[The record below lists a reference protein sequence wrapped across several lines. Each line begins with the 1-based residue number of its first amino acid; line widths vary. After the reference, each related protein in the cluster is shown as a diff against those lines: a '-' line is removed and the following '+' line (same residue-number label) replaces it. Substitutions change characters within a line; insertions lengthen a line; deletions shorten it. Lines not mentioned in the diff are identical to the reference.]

1 MTNPRS
7 QALRIGLR
15 RGCTE
20 FLLSLRSPQDVWFY
34 LFTSTL
40 AVGFLWFNRNNPIEG
55 TELLYT
61 QVTLPSILGA
71 LLVFGLY
78 VGPLSTLALER
89 EDGTLLRY
97 KAAPHG
103 MVGYVA
109 SQAVYQ
115 TAQVVP
121 SVAVILV
128 PSMLLFDG
136 VGPLGLRGWL
146 TMLAVTALGILAVLP
161 FGLIV
166 GSLIPGSQKGGT
178 WGMLPIMV
186 LFGISGIFFPI
197 SNLWGW
203 VQALAQVFPM
213 YWLGL
218 GMRSAFLPDAA
229 AALEIGGSWRTL
241 ETVLVLAT
249 WAVVGLT
256 LAPRVLRRMAERQ
269 SGSQVQ
275 EARDRALQQW
285 VR

>member
-1 MTNPRS
+1 
-7 QALRIGLR
+7 
-15 RGCTE
+15 
-20 FLLSLRSPQDVWFY
+20 
-34 LFTSTL
+34 
-40 AVGFLWFNRNNPIEG
+40 
-55 TELLYT
+55 
-61 QVTLPSILGA
+61 
-71 LLVFGLY
+71 
-78 VGPLSTLALER
+78 
-89 EDGTLLRY
+89 
-97 KAAPHG
+97 
-103 MVGYVA
+103 
-109 SQAVYQ
+109 
-115 TAQVVP
+115 
-121 SVAVILV
+121 
-128 PSMLLFDG
+128 DG

-256 LAPRVLRRMAERQ
+256 LAPSVLPRMAERK
-269 SGSQVQ
+269 SGSPVQ
-275 EARDRALQQW
+275 EARVRALQQW
-285 VR
+285 VRCATSSTTGSPCCGQSAASPDGSWPKRWGSTTRRSDIWSVGSTPPASTSPSRSPSTSTCPSRWCSRCGPSPAWEARPSRADLLVELVDEGVDEPPVVVEAVVP